1 MNVYEKLQSAR
12 HQLVKSGIKKTG
24 HNAHGGWKYYE
35 LGDFIPTIHEI
46 FDKVGLCGVVRFG
59 EVATLT
65 IYDTQGDGSVEFSTP
80 IVYAESAKGQPIQL
94 LGSTHTYIRRYL
106 WLLAMEIVEADAVD
120 SEAQE
125 VKKEPIKIAPK
136 AKPPV
141 KVEGKDAPWKLAIT
155 TKPDATDQDW
165 INAVIQGTQLALE
178 AAASEKDVMDIF
190 KVNRNIFDKLKEMNE
205 QDYTSLVGEFSA
217 KNNSFKKEQA

>member
-1 MNVYEKLQSAR
+1 MSVYAKLQAAR

-24 HNAHGGWKYYE
+24 HNTHGGWKYYE

-46 FDKVGLCGVVRFG
+46 FDKAGLCGVVRFG

-65 IYDTQGDGSVEFSTP
+65 IYDTESDGHIVFSTP
-80 IVYAESAKGQPIQL
+80 IVYAEAAKGQPIQL

-106 WLLAMEIVEADAVD
+106 WLLAMEIVENDVVDA
-120 SEAQE
+120 EEQE
-125 VKKEPIKIAPK
+125 EKPVKIAPK
-136 AKPPV
+136 AKPPA
-141 KVEGKDAPWKLAIT
+141 KIEGKDMPWQLKISA
-155 TKPDATDQDW
+155 KPDASEQDW
-165 INAVIQGTQLALE
+165 INLVVESTQLALK
-178 AAASEKDVMDIF
+178 AATSEKDVMDIF
-190 KVNRNIFDKLKEMNE
+190 KVNRVIYDKLKEINE